1 MLEIIL
7 IVLAGFVVGV
17 INGMA
22 GGGSLLSYPV
32 LLAAGLSPVP
42 AAITNAVGITPAN
55 FFGLITVRK
64 EIGRYLREYKK
75 MIYLSVAGSI
85 VGSLL
90 LLNLPPRVFEKLVPF
105 LLFGATATMLVKVKA
120 ARGKRHLAMENIGMT
135 ASGLY
140 CGYFG
145 PGQGVMVIAV
155 LARDAARSPK
165 VINTAKNLITGIA
178 AMVANTI
185 YAFSGQVHWGFAA
198 ALFAGA
204 ALGGTLGGHLSG
216 KVPPLLY
223 RSLVMTVGFG
233 ASAWLFT
240 KYF

>member
-1 MLEIIL
+1 MLEFL
-7 IVLAGFVVGV
+7 FIVGAGFVVGA

-32 LLAAGLSPVP
+32 LLATGLSPVS

-64 EIGRYLREYKK
+64 ELGKFLREYQQL
-75 MIYLSVAGSI
+75 IYKSVAGSI
-85 VGSLL
+85 VGALL

-105 LLFGATATMLVKVKA
+105 LLFGATATLLVKVKA
-120 ARGKRHLAMENIGMT
+120 ARGKRHLAMESAGIT

-155 LARDAARSPK
+155 LARDATRSPRD
-165 VINTAKNLITGIA
+165 INTAKNLITGIT
-178 AMVANTI
+178 AMVANVI

-198 ALFAGA
+198 TLFGGA

-223 RSLVMTVGFG
+223 KSLVMTVGFG